1 MEIQLDSGEATSFY
15 SDAYPNIHTYII
27 VPCTASVLIPMVL
40 LNYMPPVLLQHPRDL
55 ESLQSIMDE
64 EEPWQ

>member
-1 MEIQLDSGEATSFY
+1 
-15 SDAYPNIHTYII
+15 
-27 VPCTASVLIPMVL
+27 MVL